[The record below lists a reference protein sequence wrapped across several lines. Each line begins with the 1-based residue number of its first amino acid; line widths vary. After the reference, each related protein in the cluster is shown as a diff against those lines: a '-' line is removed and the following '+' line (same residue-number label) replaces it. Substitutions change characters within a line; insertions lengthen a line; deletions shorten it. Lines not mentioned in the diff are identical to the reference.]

1 MSRDRAYE
9 LAAKNWADRI
19 ESADRATAEDLGEEI
34 VKIERE
40 VGRAEA
46 RVAKARDNELHMF
59 DLLRGSSE
67 IRDQMETQQKKNSL
81 LG

>member
-1 MSRDRAYE
+1 MTDARAYE

-19 ESADRATAEDLGEEI
+19 EGADRATAEDLGEEI

-40 VGRAEA
+40 VGRAEQRA
-46 RVAKARDNELHMF
+46 AKARDNELHMF

-67 IRDQMETQQKKNSL
+67 IREQMENRSKKDRL
-81 LG
+81 LS